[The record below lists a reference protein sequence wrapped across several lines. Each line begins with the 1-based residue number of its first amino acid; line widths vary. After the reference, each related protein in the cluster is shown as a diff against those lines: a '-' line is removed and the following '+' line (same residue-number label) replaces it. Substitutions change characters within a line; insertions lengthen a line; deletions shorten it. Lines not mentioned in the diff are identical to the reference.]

1 MRILK
6 FGDHVDLKILG
17 KVNDTSDG
25 ALLDLGTDANGDAH
39 SLLLVGISKEDL
51 SADDFLITY
60 L

>member
-1 MRILK
+1 MNNLSISTGAG
-6 FGDHVDLKILG
+6 FLG